1 MEECWHRNEIGNC
14 ATCRREEHDAL
25 SGTNGERQTTP
36 LLEDAAGSKDVRN
49 TGWGAGHQQPSAGLL
64 DRSPSSSPVPM
75 AAVTVRAEEQGTLE
89 KHARN
94 GFGWEGDDRLM
105 RNIVLAEVMLNTT
118 VTHEGREKG
127 IFHDRVQDKVAKIAA
142 DRIRDLAK
150 KNAAGTHPLFI
161 NLNYDIVRRQWRKIL
176 EKAELWN
183 KSRKDR
189 GGDANGAGV
198 GPAGEEVTRLWQ
210 TIVERRDAVQQ
221 ENNKMRAAIEKEK
234 KLKNDR
240 TDLAL
245 QRVTGRKRHHQADES
260 TPEVSC
266 ATAIHW
272 QQAPYPEQLSICIK
286 LLHAHEEVFERML
299 RWDDHS
305 SSNTH
310 LKRLCQEAKQQC
322 ETAARIMP
330 GAHKDAMCC
339 LTEAT
344 CAGRWDESR
353 EEKF

>member
-1 MEECWHRNEIGNC
+1 MTSEPYPKKNKYWSETIAFPTPSSHTQQKGGRASANGSSCTRNARAHKPAQTGTRRDTDRCSPSESMGECWHRKKIGNC

-118 VTHEGREKG
+118 VTHDGREKG

-176 EKAELWN
+176 EKSELWN

-189 GGDANGAGV
+189 GGDANG
-198 GPAGEEVTRLWQ
+198 
-210 TIVERRDAVQQ
+210 
-221 ENNKMRAAIEKEK
+221 
-234 KLKNDR
+234 R
-240 TDLAL
+240 T
-245 QRVTGRKRHHQADES
+245 
-260 TPEVSC
+260 
-266 ATAIHW
+266 
-272 QQAPYPEQLSICIK
+272 
-286 LLHAHEEVFERML
+286 
-299 RWDDHS
+299 
-305 SSNTH
+305 
-310 LKRLCQEAKQQC
+310 
-322 ETAARIMP
+322 
-330 GAHKDAMCC
+330 
-339 LTEAT
+339 
-344 CAGRWDESR
+344 
-353 EEKF
+353 